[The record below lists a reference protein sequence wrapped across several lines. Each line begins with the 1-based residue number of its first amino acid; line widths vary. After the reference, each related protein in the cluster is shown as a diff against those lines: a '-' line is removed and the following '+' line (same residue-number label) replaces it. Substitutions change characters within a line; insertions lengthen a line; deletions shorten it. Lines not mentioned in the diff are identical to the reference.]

1 MVMRVL
7 PPSTAAFRAGSRVSG
22 LGPSWTVKPVP
33 SPVAA
38 SAASVVAVSA
48 LPLVSVVLAEE
59 PQASQRNCHAG
70 SHRRG
75 DDSLVLHVACILLMD
90 LSYTRCLSV
99 TGEH

>member
-38 SAASVVAVSA
+38 SAASVVAASA
-48 LPLVSVVLAEE
+48 VPVVSVVLAEP
-59 PQASQRNCHAG
+59 PQAARETAIP
-70 SHRRG
+70 
-75 DDSLVLHVACILLMD
+75 AAIATAMILLFFM
-90 LSYTRCLSV
+90 LFVSS
-99 TGEH
+99 

>member
-1 MVMRVL
+1 MMRVL

-59 PQASQRNCHAG
+59 PQAARETAMP
-70 SHRRG
+70 
-75 DDSLVLHVACILLMD
+75 AAIAAAMILLFFM
-90 LSYTRCLSV
+90 LLVSS
-99 TGEH
+99 